1 MFHVGGLG
9 RGQHVDICL
18 AVIGRELVR
27 LQMIVH
33 HRERVAFHQQGVF
46 HAAVERTVVIHAL
59 GPDDGETRIAG
70 QGVRPLPHAMHVV
83 IGIVLQHPLDVR
95 LLEASAGDVFLQAD
109 DVGPAVAQISQD
121 AVGIAGRVGM
131 VGLKRHDVVRQ
142 HLDGAVGRLVATGVE
157 RTEGVR
163 RSPAARNP
171 GQRHQGVTPM
181 RQQPEG
187 QKQHV
192 GTQEHG
198 KGQPR
203 ARLHRMAHR
212 VDMGAVG
219 TEHHAAHHRQIGGQ
233 QKPSHQLSQAV
244 HPDYNRLLSSKR
256 ACFSSAVRLP

>member
-1 MFHVGGLG
+1 MK
-9 RGQHVDICL
+9 
-18 AVIGRELVR
+18 
-27 LQMIVH
+27 
-33 HRERVAFHQQGVF
+33 
-46 HAAVERTVVIHAL
+46 
-59 GPDDGETRIAG
+59 
-70 QGVRPLPHAMHVV
+70 
-83 IGIVLQHPLDVR
+83 
-95 LLEASAGDVFLQAD
+95 
-109 DVGPAVAQISQD
+109 D

-142 HLDGAVGRLVATGVE
+142 HLDGAVGRLVAAGVE

-181 RQQPEG
+181 RQQPED

-219 TEHHAAHHRQIGGQ
+219 TEHHAAHHRQIGGHIGGVRDGGAPDHHDTGRREDDRFSQ
-233 QKPSHQLSQAV
+233 SELFRCLLHMIRLQIKIIRGTKHRKCLFILLPIRHRSMPPLRCCEAPPVPGTAGPSRCSVRA
-244 HPDYNRLLSSKR
+244 SKCLR
-256 ACFSSAVRLP
+256 SPGRNSPRSKTGGSPRDT